1 MTMTV
6 PRQRSP
12 SAWWFPAS
20 YVAHAAEEYCCGET
34 FPVWI
39 SRLAHVQFTATA
51 FLWLNGIALGA
62 MIVAAWFAARHERFR
77 LLATTLATIVT
88 INGTAH
94 VVGSLATAGYSPG
107 VVTGA
112 FWWLPLGVV
121 TLRRSR
127 GEVARGAFAAGI
139 ALGVVAHAVVSAV
152 VIAS

>member
-1 MTMTV
+1 MTRRPLPS
-6 PRQRSP
+6 PR
-12 SAWWFPAS
+12 AFWFPAS
-20 YVAHAAEEYCCGET
+20 YVAHATEEYCCGET

-62 MIVAAWFAARHERFR
+62 MVAAAWFATHHERLR
-77 LLATTLATIVT
+77 LLITTLATIVT

-94 VVGSLATAGYSPG
+94 VIGSIATASYSPG

-112 FWWLPLGVV
+112 ICWLPLGVV

-127 GEVARGAFAAGI
+127 HELTRGAFATGI
-139 ALGVVAHAVVSAV
+139 AFGVFAHAVVSAI
-152 VIAS
+152 VITS